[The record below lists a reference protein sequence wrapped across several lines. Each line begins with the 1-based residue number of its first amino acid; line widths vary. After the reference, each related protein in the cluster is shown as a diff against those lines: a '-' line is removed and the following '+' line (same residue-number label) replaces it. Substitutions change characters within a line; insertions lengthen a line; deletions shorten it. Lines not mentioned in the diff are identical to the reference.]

1 MRAKYN
7 DRMLSPSQIEAYRR
21 MTPEE
26 RWKIVEE
33 LSASA
38 WEALLELPWEERERR
53 LAIAREEHRLSN
65 DNMLRRLKERS

>member
-1 MRAKYN
+1 
-7 DRMLSPSQIEAYRR
+7 MLSPSQIEAYRR

-38 WEALLELPWEERERR
+38 WEALLELPWEERESR
-53 LAIAREEHRLSN
+53 LALTIVQQRHR
-65 DNMLRRLKERS
+65 

>member
-1 MRAKYN
+1 
-7 DRMLSPSQIEAYRR
+7 

-38 WEALLELPWEERERR
+38 WEALLELPWAERERR

-65 DNMLRRLKERS
+65 EALVRRLREQS

>member
-1 MRAKYN
+1 
-7 DRMLSPSQIEAYRR
+7 

-26 RWKIVEE
+26 RWKIVEK

-53 LAIAREEHRLSN
+53 LAVAREEHRLSN
-65 DNMLRRLKERS
+65 ENLVRRLRERS

>member
-1 MRAKYN
+1 
-7 DRMLSPSQIEAYRR
+7 MLSERQIEAYRR
-21 MTPEE
+21 MSVEE

-53 LAIAREEHRLSN
+53 LEIAREEHRLSN
-65 DNMLRRLKERS
+65 DAMLRRMKERS